1 MRSPRRNLIER
12 ITAGADE
19 GERYTDLACRFR
31 VYRRDAKGDAA
42 PAEWLPRVYGGR
54 YDSWS
59 ARYDGRA
66 ERVAEIKIHPGQLPL
81 VQLLGTDQRH
91 VVNIG
96 PQGGGK
102 TEGIVSI
109 AVALSA
115 RRANAIGGMVAPV
128 SDALQILWRKY
139 LERVEPLGWVRAVS
153 EKRQEIRL
161 RNGTLLQF
169 KAAKKSA
176 RDAKSPIAGLDWH
189 WVVVDEEAYID
200 DDGMREVDARGRVNP
215 KYQIFSS
222 GTNESIHHWQM
233 RLQRYE
239 ANKRASIVRYA
250 GPDNAFTSLGHW
262 EALRADWS
270 PEDYDRYIGCLD
282 VPREGRVFPRF
293 SYSESKAPLPTSGD
307 ITRELTLEKWQAPYD
322 WIVGWDPGIVAS
334 ASIILK
340 AYRGVGPG
348 ERNWFAVDEVTTRDG
363 TTEFHARDLTKWFH
377 SRGVPL
383 SSVLVIGDPHENKD
397 TDRSDYIQ
405 MRAAGFTAKPSNGG
419 QQIEI
424 RHRVAMTN
432 ALLQDATGR
441 RRLHLVPGSS
451 GAPQANKLAE
461 SLGTL
466 MWGQAGVIDY
476 KHKTAANVAH
486 WGEALG
492 YGLFPFERMRGG
504 YKAQEKVSSSA
515 PTAWRAGRFG
525 T

>member
-1 MRSPRRNLIER
+1 MRS
-12 ITAGADE
+12 
-19 GERYTDLACRFR
+19 
-31 VYRRDAKGDAA
+31 
-42 PAEWLPRVYGGR
+42 
-54 YDSWS
+54 
-59 ARYDGRA
+59 
-66 ERVAEIKIHPGQLPL
+66 
-81 VQLLGTDQRH
+81 

-115 RRANAIGGMVAPV
+115 RRHNAIGGMVAPV
-128 SDALQILWRKY
+128 ADGLQILWRKY
-139 LERVEPLGWVRAVS
+139 LERVEPLGWVRSVS
-153 EKRQEIRL
+153 EKLKEIRL
-161 RNGTLLQF
+161 RNGTRLQF
-169 KAAKKSA
+169 KAAKKQA
-176 RDAKSPIAGLDWH
+176 RDSKSPIAGLDWH
-189 WVVVDEEAYID
+189 WAIVDEECYID
-200 DDGMREVDARGRVNP
+200 DDGMREVDARGRTNA
-215 KYQIFSS
+215 KYQVFSS
-222 GTNESIHHWQM
+222 GTNESIHQWQM

-239 ANKRASIVRYA
+239 ADPRSTIVRYS
-250 GPDNAFTSLGHW
+250 GPANAFTPMAHW
-262 EALRADWS
+262 ESLRARWS
-270 PEDYDRYIGCLD
+270 PEDYERYINCKE

-293 SYSESKAPLPTSGD
+293 SYAESKAALPLTGD
-307 ITRELTLEKWQAPYD
+307 ITREVTYEKYQAPYD

-363 TTEFHARDLTKWFH
+363 TTEFHARDLLKWFH
-377 SRGVPL
+377 SRGIPQDR
-383 SSVLVIGDPHENKD
+383 VLVIGDPHENKD

-441 RRLHLVPGSS
+441 RRMFLVPGSS

-466 MWGQAGVIDY
+466 MWGQGGLIDY

-486 WGEALG
+486 WGEAMG

-504 YKAQEKVSSSA
+504 YKPQEKVSSSA
-515 PTAWRAGRFG
+515 PSAWRAGRVG